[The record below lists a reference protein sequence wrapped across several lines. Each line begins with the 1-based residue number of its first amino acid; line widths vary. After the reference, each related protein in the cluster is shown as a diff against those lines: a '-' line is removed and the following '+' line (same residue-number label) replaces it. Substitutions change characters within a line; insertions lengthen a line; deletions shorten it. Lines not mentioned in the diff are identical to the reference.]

1 MEDERSWAV
10 VVHNDDVNTHIGVA
24 YAVREVYGLP
34 AERGL
39 MLADEVHE
47 TGEAELTW
55 CASREQAEETVRGL
69 QLLGL
74 RATVRGTSRG

>member
-1 MEDERSWAV
+1 MEDERPWAV

-24 YAVREVYGLP
+24 YAVREAYGLP

-39 MLADEVHE
+39 MLADDVHNA
-47 TGEAELTW
+47 GEAELTW
-55 CASREQAEETVRGL
+55 CSGREQAEETVRQL